1 MKIHGTAEGAALS
14 KKDFGV
20 AFSSGGGASG
30 YESGLGSDGNWTTVT
45 GLNTNDDIDTPS
57 GLSDA
62 GLTKSWLSDGTS
74 TIISTDAGQLLPVDS
89 DLTFCCWIYSTTI
102 DETQCIFNSL
112 ADNLFVVY
120 LAGGGTALE
129 FIVKDGAGE
138 SSGGEEDYAFQANTW
153 YMVAGTFEASTGKTV
168 SYVYS
173 GGALKTVATDPIRTV
188 ATNTDWKMMGHTGD
202 ETFNGRILSPAI
214 WNVQLNSSELAELF
228 ASGAG
233 IEMNTIQKDK
243 IVCYW
248 DSQTASAPILNL
260 AIP

>member
-1 MKIHGTAEGAALS
+1 MTPWITKPIPFNIGQGAA
-14 KKDFGV
+14 
-20 AFSSGGGASG
+20 AAGGG
-30 YESGLGSDGNWTTVT
+30 YESGLGSDGNWTTVNS
-45 GLNTNDDIDTPS
+45 LSTNDDVDTPG
-57 GLSDA
+57 GLSAA
-62 GLTKSWLSDGTS
+62 GLTKSWLSDGS
-74 TIISTDAGQLLPVDS
+74 TTVISTESGQLLPVDS
-89 DLTFCCWIYSTTI
+89 DLTFCCWIYSTNI
-102 DETQCIFNSL
+102 ETQIIFNSL

-138 SSGGEEDYAFQANTW
+138 SSGGEESYSFQADTW

-173 GGALKTVATDPIRTV
+173 GGDLKTVATDPIRTV
-188 ATNTDWKMMGHTGD
+188 ATNTDWKMMGATGPPN

-214 WNVQLNSSELAELF
+214 WNVVLSESDLDELF
-228 ASGAG
+228 DSGDG
-233 IEMNTIQKDK
+233 VEMNTIQKDK

-248 DSQTASAPILNL
+248 DSQTGTAPIENL